1 MERATLAT
9 SEAQNLNKLR
19 GGYYTSPEVA
29 SWLCEWA
36 IRKTTDR
43 ILEPSCGDGVFLSAA
58 IERLKSLGELS
69 HTSIANRLRG
79 IEREPSEADK
89 ASLLLH
95 DRLGDVSNGA
105 IQSLDFF
112 YWWQKE
118 CDRRFDVV
126 VGNPPFIRSHN
137 FPEDCRTRALDIM
150 TQLGLKANRL
160 TNIWVPF
167 VIAAAESLR
176 QGGRLAFVL
185 PAELLQVSYASQL
198 RAFLVDKFSMID
210 IITCNQL
217 LFDGAEQ
224 EVVLILA
231 EGVKPASSAGD
242 QCRVTMSEFDTVKE
256 IVERSPSS
264 VLAATEPKIVRHESE
279 KWLKYLL
286 TPTEIDLMREL
297 RQSPVITN
305 LGSHASVDV
314 GVVTGKNDFFVMGRE
329 SAVELG
335 LLKYVIPLI
344 SRSKQLRGV
353 SVGGAEWA
361 NLAAAGDRVHLLHLA
376 PLNGEP
382 LKEGLE
388 NYIRK
393 GEAEGVDKGYKCA
406 NRSPWYVVP
415 SVWEPHGFLLR
426 QIYDFPR
433 IVLNRAGAT
442 CTDTIHRMHC
452 KSEPHL
458 VISNTYTYL
467 TGASAEIEGRS
478 YGGGML
484 ALEPTEAE
492 RLLVPAQLAETLSI
506 EECDEL
512 VRAGRLEDLLQE
524 NSERVLVQHI
534 GLSKRDCRM
543 LKGIWTR
550 MSTRRHRRG
559 RSRPSRVLREQD
571 LS

>member
-1 MERATLAT
+1 METAPLAG
-9 SEAQNLNKLR
+9 SDVQNHNKLR
-19 GGYYTSPEVA
+19 GGYYTSPELA
-29 SWLCEWA
+29 AWLCEWA
-36 IRKTTDR
+36 IRGTTDR

-58 IERLKSLGELS
+58 VERLKSLGELS
-69 HTSIANRLRG
+69 HTSIVDRLKG
-79 IEREPSEADK
+79 IEVDPSEAER
-89 ASLLLH
+89 ANLRLRA
-95 DRLGDVSNGA
+95 RLGDVSDSA

-118 CDRRFDVV
+118 CKGGFDVV
-126 VGNPPFIRSHN
+126 VGNPPFIRFNN
-137 FPEDCRTRALDIM
+137 FPEEYRARALDIM

-167 VIAAAESLR
+167 VVAAAESLG

-198 RAFLVDKFSMID
+198 RAFLVAKFSKID

-231 EGVKPASSAGD
+231 EGVRPVSSVGEE
-242 QCRVTMSEFDTVKE
+242 CRVTMSEFDTVKE
-256 IVERSPSS
+256 IVARSPSS
-264 VLAATEPKIVRHESE
+264 ILAGTQPKNVRHESE
-279 KWLKYLL
+279 KWLKFLL
-286 TPTEIDLMREL
+286 TAAEIDLMREL
-297 RQSPVITN
+297 RQSKIVTN
-305 LGSHASVDV
+305 LASHASVDV
-314 GVVTGKNDFFVMGRE
+314 GVVTGKNDFFVMERE
-329 SAVELG
+329 RLIELG
-335 LLKYVIPLI
+335 LLKYTIPLI
-344 SRSKQLRGV
+344 SRSKHLQGV
-353 SVGGAEWA
+353 YVGGTDWV
-361 NLAAAGDRVHLLHLA
+361 NLATAGDRVHLLHLA

-382 LKEGLE
+382 LNEDLKRF
-388 NYIRK
+388 IRK
-393 GEAEGVDKGYKCA
+393 GEAEGADKGYKCA
-406 NRSPWYVVP
+406 SRSPWYVVP

-433 IVLNRAGAT
+433 MVLNGAGAT
-442 CTDTIHRMHC
+442 CTDTIHRVRCM
-452 KSEPHL
+452 SEPDL
-458 VISNTYTYL
+458 VIANTYTYL

-478 YGGGML
+478 YGGGLL

-492 RLLVPAQLAETLSI
+492 RLLVPAQLAKALTI

-524 NSERVLVQHI
+524 NSERVLVHHV

-543 LKGIWTR
+543 LEDIWIK

-559 RSRPSRVLREQD
+559 RRRPSLKVQGND
-571 LS
+571 